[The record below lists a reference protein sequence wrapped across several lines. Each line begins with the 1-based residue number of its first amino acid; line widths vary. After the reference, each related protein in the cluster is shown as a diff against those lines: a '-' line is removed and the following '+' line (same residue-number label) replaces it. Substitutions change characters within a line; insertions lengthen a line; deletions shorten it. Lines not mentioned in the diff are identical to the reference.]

1 MRSLLAATL
10 LVLTVSGCTSC
21 SNQKKVEEAQQ
32 QQAEDIIEANR
43 RILEEETRRIDT
55 YIEERNLEMERSRT
69 GLRYKIE
76 PLGSGPTPLP
86 GEVATIEY
94 TTHFIDGTVLGPEEK
109 STMNIWVNQ
118 DYTIRGL
125 LEGVQMLRV
134 GDNAKFIL
142 PSHLAYGVHGVPGEI
157 PSRATV
163 VFDVT
168 LIAIKSL

>member
-1 MRSLLAATL
+1 MIRNLLIGTGFLLAL
-10 LVLTVSGCTSC
+10 SSCTSC
-21 SNQKKVEEAQQ
+21 NSQKKIEEAQFQ
-32 QQAEDIIEANR
+32 QSEDIIEANR
-43 RILEEETRRIDT
+43 RIIEEETRRIEE
-55 YIEERNLEMERSRT
+55 YISARNLVMKKSRT

-76 PLGSGPTPLP
+76 PLGSGPTPKT
-86 GEVATIEY
+86 GEIATIEY
-94 TTHFIDGTVLGPEEK
+94 TTHFIDGTLLGPEQK
-109 STMNIWVNQ
+109 STMDIWVNQ

-163 VFDVT
+163 VFEVT
-168 LIAIKSL
+168 LTAIK